1 MSGQHF
7 PTRLVS
13 LQMLRGIAACLVLIL
28 HAARAQEFRLAD
40 LGVDMSRYDALKRGY
55 EFGGSGVD
63 LFFVISGFVLVY
75 ITRDYQRSPAHQGKF
90 LWSRLTRIYSLWWV
104 YVSIM
109 ALYFLI
115 SYGMLAPDDRASS
128 FGGSVIYY
136 LKSLSLYPSEAVL
149 MLGQGWTLTFEVY
162 FYLIFTAILF
172 LPRKFMAPALCVW
185 AAIMLAIS
193 TRYIHVFYTQTAA
206 QLIFSILALE
216 FIAGALAAWCVTTRK
231 AIAPKAILA
240 TSLALLAVIF
250 TVRVAG
256 HDLLGLNRVALYTL
270 PFAGLVYSLAHLDI
284 SKKLPIPKPLAAL
297 GDWSY
302 SLYLGHTIVILVIMR
317 VSDKLATYMP
327 SLFKIGNPGLLDN
340 IVVFTLCIIGSL
352 IAAGISYRF
361 IERPLLR
368 LSRVLFTKRR
378 TQS

>member
-1 MSGQHF
+1 MSAPNL

-13 LQMLRGIAACLVLIL
+13 LQMLRGIAAFLVLVL

-40 LGVDMSRYDALKRGY
+40 LGVDMSKYDALKRGY

-75 ITRDYQRSPAHQGKF
+75 ITRNYERSAANQGRF

-115 SYGMLAPDDRASS
+115 SYGMLAPDDRAAS

-149 MLGQGWTLTFEVY
+149 MIGQGWTLTFEVY

-172 LPRKFMAPALCVW
+172 LPRKFMAPALCLW
-185 AAIMLAIS
+185 GGIMIAIS
-193 TRYIHVFYTQTAA
+193 TQYIHVFYTEKLS
-206 QLIFSILALE
+206 QLVLSILALE
-216 FIAGALAAWCVTTRK
+216 FIAGGLAAWCVTTRK

-240 TSLALLAVIF
+240 ASLAVLALIF
-250 TVRVAG
+250 TAKISG
-256 HDLLGLNRVALYTL
+256 HDLFGLNRVALYTL
-270 PFAGLVYSLAHLDI
+270 PFAGLVYSLSQLEI
-284 SKKLPIPKPLAAL
+284 GGKLPIPKPLAVL

-302 SLYLGHTIVILVIMR
+302 SLYLGHTIVILVVMR
-317 VSDKLATYMP
+317 VSDKLAAFAP
-327 SLFKIGNPGLLDN
+327 SLFKIGHPGLVDN
-340 IVVFTLCIIGSL
+340 IIVFAACIIGGL

-368 LSRVLFTKRR
+368 ASRAPFTKRR
-378 TQS
+378 VPS